1 MNLLNEVLKLILHEM
16 VGEKLKHP
24 PFIRAEI
31 QHDMVGKMLKR
42 VTIDVFLITK

>member
-1 MNLLNEVLKLILHEM
+1 MDLLNKVLKLIQHDM

-24 PFIRAEI
+24 PAIRAGI
-31 QHDMVGKMLKR
+31 QHDMVGKMLKL